1 MWSLEYDTLVAL
13 RREHPGWKL
22 LAADHAPLVV
32 SVLYRYFVQPNVR
45 TLPRNELI
53 SRLDDELFRLNEELG
68 ERAFPQSAA
77 HYLDDWAADGK
88 GWLRKYYPPGTDE
101 PHYDVTP
108 ATEKVIDWI
117 AQLGERHF
125 IGTESRLLTVFEL
138 LRQMAEGTQ
147 VDADAR
153 IAELEK
159 RRDGLDEEIR
169 RIREGHLSLMDAT
182 QVKDRFLQMAGTARG
197 LLSDFRDVEQNFR
210 DLDRSVREQITTWD
224 EGRGALLDVIF
235 GDRDAIEDSDQ
246 GRSFRAFWDF
256 LMSPDRQEELTSLL
270 ATVLALEPVRSLNPD
285 PRLARIHY
293 DWLEA
298 GEVAQRTVARL
309 SEQLRRY
316 LDDQALRENRRILQ
330 LLRGIEQ
337 HAIVVRAG
345 FPAGPEMDIDD
356 TRPGLTLD
364 MDRLL
369 FKPPF
374 DQKLQSV
381 EVNAAT
387 DIVPTDALF
396 EQRYVD
402 PARLQQNLRRALQG
416 QSQITLAEVTTTFP
430 LQEGLAELV
439 TYLSLAS
446 TDERATIDDS
456 RQQTIRWTDESGR
469 ERQATIPLV
478 VFIPAVTLAL
488 VT

>member
-22 LAADHAPLVV
+22 LAADHAPLIVA
-32 SVLYRYFVQPNVR
+32 VLYRHFVQPNVR
-45 TLPRNELI
+45 SIPRNELI
-53 SRLDDELFRLNEELG
+53 SRLEDELFRLNEELG

-77 HYLDDWAADGK
+77 HYLDDWAGEGK

-108 ATEKVIDWI
+108 ATEKAIDWI

-125 IGTESRLLTVFEL
+125 VGTESRLLTVFEL

-147 VDADAR
+147 LDADVR

-159 RRDGLDEEIR
+159 RRERIDDEIQ
-169 RIREGHLSLMDAT
+169 RIREGHLSLMDTT

-210 DLDRSVREQITTWD
+210 DLDRTVREQITTWD

-256 LMSPDRQEELTSLL
+256 LMSPDRQQELTSLL
-270 ATVLALEPVRSLNPD
+270 ATVLALEPVRSLDPD

-309 SEQLRRY
+309 SEQLRRF
-316 LDDQALRENRRILQ
+316 LDDQAVRENRRIRQ
-330 LLRGIEQ
+330 IVRGVEQ
-337 HAIVVRAG
+337 HALSIRDG
-345 FPAGPEMDIDD
+345 FPAGPEMEVDD
-356 TRPGLTLD
+356 DRPAISMD
-364 MDRLL
+364 MVRLL
-369 FKPPF
+369 FNPPF
-374 DQKLQSV
+374 SQKLNTVDVSP
-381 EVNAAT
+381 AT
-387 DIVPTDALF
+387 DEIPADALF

-402 PARLQQNLRRALQG
+402 PARLHQNLRRALQG
-416 QSQITLAEVTTTFP
+416 QAQVTLAEVTIAFP
-430 LQEGLAELV
+430 LEEGLAELV

-446 TDERATIDDS
+446 TDDGATIDDS
-456 RQQTIRWTDESGR
+456 RQQTIRWTDQLGR

-478 VFIPAVTLAL
+478 VFVPAATLTL

>member
-32 SVLYRYFVQPNVR
+32 SVLYRHFVQPNVR
-45 TLPRNELI
+45 ALPRNELI

-68 ERAFPQSAA
+68 ERAFSQSAA

-88 GWLRKYYPPGTDE
+88 GWLRKYYPLGTDE
-101 PHYDVTP
+101 PHYDVSP

-125 IGTESRLLTVFEL
+125 VGTESRLLTVFEL

-147 VDADAR
+147 LDADAR
-153 IAELEK
+153 IADLEK
-159 RRDGLDEEIR
+159 RRDRHDEEIR
-169 RIREGHLSLMDAT
+169 RIREGHVSLMDPT

-270 ATVLALEPVRSLNPD
+270 ATVLALEPVRSLDPD

-330 LLRGIEQ
+330 ILRGVEQ
-337 HAIVVRAG
+337 HALAIRAD
-345 FPAGPEMDIDD
+345 FPAGPDMEIDD
-356 TRPGLTLD
+356 VRPSIALD

-369 FKPPF
+369 FNPPF
-374 DQKLQSV
+374 GQKLESV
-381 EVNAAT
+381 DVSAAT
-387 DIVPTDALF
+387 DAIPVDALF

-402 PARLQQNLRRALQG
+402 PARLQQNLRRALLG
-416 QSQITLAEVTTTFP
+416 QSQITLAEVTVAFP
-430 LQEGLAELV
+430 LEEGLAELV

-446 TDERATIDDS
+446 TDERATIDDL
-456 RQQTIRWTDESGR
+456 RQQTIRWTDEAGR
-469 ERQATIPLV
+469 ARQATIPLV
-478 VFIPAVTLAL
+478 VFVPTIALAL